1 MTLSE
6 HQITWLFGLIAAG
19 GAFQAL
25 TLWRLWTIERK
36 IGNGSPGIFVQRREF
51 ELIVDS
57 AKDTHHDIK
66 RRLDALEREGA

>member
-25 TLWRLWTIERK
+25 TLWRLWAIERK
-36 IGNGSPGIFVQRREF
+36 IGNGSPGIFVQRT
-51 ELIVDS
+51 ELGLMKENADQ
-57 AKDTHHDIK
+57 THAEML
-66 RRLDALEREGA
+66 RRIEALEREGA